1 MPDLLAP
8 GTAPA
13 LVLLALRVGGLLLV
27 APLFSART
35 VPVKV
40 RTGLLLL
47 LTLVLAPAAVAGA
60 RAGAAPAGG
69 SAAALAVTP
78 ATFCSETLVGLAIGL
93 GAALL
98 VAAVETAGDLMATTV
113 GLSGATL
120 LDPLGGQ
127 SSTVLTHF
135 AGLFALTVLL
145 ALDGHLV
152 MLDAL
157 GASVREVP
165 LGSAVDAAAGLRAMV
180 DAGGTLF
187 VLGLRF
193 AAPVL
198 AATLIGN
205 AALAVLTRA
214 APQINVLSV
223 AFPVQIALGLAAMA
237 AALAFVATWMTGW
250 GAALDAQLG
259 RTFHALLAR

>member
-1 MPDLLAP
+1 MTPDLLAP

-13 LVLLALRVGGLLLV
+13 MVLLAVRIGGMLLV
-27 APLFSART
+27 APLFSARN

-60 RAGAAPAGG
+60 RAVAPGG
-69 SAAALAVTP
+69 SLATLDVTP

-98 VAAVETAGDLMATTV
+98 VGAVETAGDLMSTTI

-120 LDPLGGQ
+120 FDPLGGQ
-127 SSTVLTHF
+127 MSTVLTHF
-135 AGLFALTVLL
+135 AQLFALTVLL

-157 GASVREVP
+157 GASVRAVP
-165 LGSAVDAAAGLRAMV
+165 LGAAVDAAAGLRAMA

-214 APQINVLSV
+214 APQLNVLSV
-223 AFPVQIALGLAAMA
+223 AFPVQIVLGLTAMVA
-237 AALAFVATWMTGW
+237 TLAFVATWMTGW
-250 GAALDAQLG
+250 GAQLDAQLG
-259 RTFHALLAR
+259 RTFDALLAR